1 MRRSGDNRAKGVIA
15 GPEATNG
22 AERGQDR
29 TRSLS
34 MKPGTRLQSAACDCE
49 VVVIRY
55 GGGTIG
61 CGGAAMSEAGG
72 EVALDAALAGGS
84 LMGKRYVDAAG
95 TVELLCVKA
104 GKGSLTL
111 DGTVLATKDAKPL
124 PASD

>member
-1 MRRSGDNRAKGVIA
+1 
-15 GPEATNG
+15 
-22 AERGQDR
+22 
-29 TRSLS
+29 
-34 MKPGTRLQSAACDCE
+34 MKPGSRLKSATCDSE

-72 EVALDAALAGGS
+72 GGELDPALAGGS
-84 LMGKRYVDAAG
+84 VMGKRYVDVAG
-95 TVELLCVKA
+95 TVELLCVKP

-111 DGTVLATKDAKPL
+111 DGVALTTKDAKPL